1 MGQEALA
8 MHRRIDV
15 ALRQIRQ
22 DVDLHLNKSVI
33 TEACKRAG
41 HVWRECLLTPFAIVH
56 WFLLQVASG
65 NTALTHISL
74 LAGRA
79 FTAEAYCQARARLP
93 LVVFQAVLR
102 SLIKGLIP
110 LTDET
115 SLWRGHR
122 TFLLD
127 GSSFSM
133 PDTPELQ
140 KHFGQPGGQASGCG
154 FPVAKILAM
163 FHAGTG
169 LLLDVMAA
177 PLRSHEMSR
186 VDGIHPTLRRND
198 VLVGDRGFCSFA
210 HLALL
215 LGRGVHAVFRIH
227 QKQIVDFT
235 PNRPYSH
242 PGGAKPVAGRPHS
255 RWLRSLGTLDQ
266 VVEWF
271 KPRTR
276 PRWMS
281 HEQYEALPQSIIVRE
296 LRYTVACPG
305 FRTRSVTLVTT
316 LLDAELYPL
325 AALEQLYRTR
335 WRVEQNL
342 RDMKQTM
349 KMDVLR
355 CHTVDGVL
363 KELTVYAIVYNLVCV
378 VIGEAARRQAVDL
391 ERISF
396 IDALRWLLDAKPGAD
411 LPQLTVNPS
420 RPDRIEPRVRKRR
433 PKEYPVMKKP
443 RHELRKAL
451 LAQGL
456 EA

>member
-1 MGQEALA
+1 MGQEAPA

-15 ALRQIRQ
+15 ALQQIRQ

-41 HVWRECLLTPFAIVH
+41 HVWRECRLTPFAIVH
-56 WFLLQVASG
+56 WFLLQVLHG
-65 NTALTHISL
+65 NTALTHVSL

-93 LVVFQAVLR
+93 LLVFQAALR
-102 SLIKGLIP
+102 SLIKSLIP
-110 LTDET
+110 ITEHT
-115 SLWRGHR
+115 SLWHGHR

-133 PDTPELQ
+133 PDTDELQ
-140 KHFGQPGGQASGCG
+140 KHFGQPGNQAPGCG

-215 LGRGVHAVFRIH
+215 LGRGVHAVFRVH
-227 QKQIVDFT
+227 QRQIVDFT
-235 PNRPYSH
+235 PNRPYCH
-242 PGGAKPVAGRPHS
+242 PSDAKPARGRPRS
-255 RWLRSLGTLDQ
+255 RWLRALGTLDQ

-271 KPRTR
+271 KPSER
-276 PRWMS
+276 PVWMS
-281 HEQYEALPQSIIVRE
+281 DEQYKALPESIIVRE
-296 LRYTVACPG
+296 LRYTIACPG

-316 LLDAELYPL
+316 LLDAELYPM
-325 AALEQLYRTR
+325 AALAQLYRTR

-349 KMDVLR
+349 TMDILR

-378 VIGEAARRQAVDL
+378 VIGEAARRQAVDA

-396 IDALRWLLDAKPGAD
+396 IDALRWLLDAEPGAD
-411 LPQLTVNPS
+411 LPELIVNPS
-420 RPDRIEPRVRKRR
+420 RPDRVEPRVRKRR
-433 PKEYPVMKKP
+433 PKEYPVMNKP
-443 RHELRKAL
+443 RRELRKAL